1 MIFELDQ
8 HTEHDFYSVT
18 MLLDMPLNSD
28 TASESQPPKSLL
40 LLINGHT
47 EYSLMDTQRCLTYH
61 KNKTTSMQNE
71 PASVTW
77 QPTGSKDTWT
87 KQKHVS

>member
-1 MIFELDQ
+1 
-8 HTEHDFYSVT
+8 
-18 MLLDMPLNSD
+18 
-28 TASESQPPKSLL
+28 
-40 LLINGHT
+40 
-47 EYSLMDTQRCLTYH
+47 MDTQRCLTYR

-77 QPTGSKDTWT
+77 QPTGSKGTWT